1 MRRKELNL
9 YSAYRRD
16 LRAQRRKVPV
26 YLPALLILL
35 VGVGVFGV
43 LRMQNKVLEE
53 ELGALR
59 RELAQKETQYWQAEK
74 QWLYNEALMERL
86 ARMNALEKSWGTYPK
101 VTGSLVEELAAV
113 GGEEIGMD
121 LEGYDSETGTLSF
134 RAKSRQV
141 ISIPDYVTALR
152 ETGRFELLEYS
163 GYHYEDGMY
172 VLSLYCILK
181 GNGEGGAS

>member
-9 YSAYRRD
+9 YSAYCRD

-26 YLPALLILL
+26 YLHALLVLL

-43 LRMQNKVLEE
+43 LRMQNQVLEE

-59 RELAQKETQYWQAEK
+59 RELAQEETQYWQAEK
-74 QWLYNEALMERL
+74 QWLYNDALMERL
-86 ARMNALEKSWGTYPK
+86 TLMNAMEESRATYPK
-101 VTGSLVEELAAV
+101 VTGSLIEELSTV
-113 GGEEIGMD
+113 GGEEIGMV

-172 VLSLYCILK
+172 ILSLYCILK